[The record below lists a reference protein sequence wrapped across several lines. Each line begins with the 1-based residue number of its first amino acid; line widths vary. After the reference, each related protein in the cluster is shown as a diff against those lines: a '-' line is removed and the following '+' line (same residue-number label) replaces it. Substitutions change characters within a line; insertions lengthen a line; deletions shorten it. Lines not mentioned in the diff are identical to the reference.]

1 METTKTLTRVVF
13 SEDVA
18 DEVILVLVLRGL
30 LLLLLL
36 KLRVVKIVI
45 IHKVV
50 AIYI

>member
-1 METTKTLTRVVF
+1 MIL
-13 SEDVA
+13 
-18 DEVILVLVLRGL
+18 ILVLRR
-30 LLLLLL
+30 LLLLL